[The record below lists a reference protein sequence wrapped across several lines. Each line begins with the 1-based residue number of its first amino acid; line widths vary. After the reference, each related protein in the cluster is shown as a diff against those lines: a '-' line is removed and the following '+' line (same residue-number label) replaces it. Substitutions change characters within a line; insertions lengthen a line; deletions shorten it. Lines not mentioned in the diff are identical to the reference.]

1 MFWLGLL
8 TGIIIYAIIALGA
21 FIYGKIKLKKKGVNK

>member
-8 TGIIIYAIIALGA
+8 TGIIIYAIIALCA
-21 FIYGKIKLKKKGVNK
+21 FIYGKCKIKKGVKK